1 MRRMS
6 KLFAPLVTFG
16 TAVAVFLSASPA
28 FAQSMDAVRADRDKW
43 LGLAAALAIGLAAL
57 GGGIGQGRAAGSA
70 VEGISR
76 NPQAYNRIFTPMILG
91 LALIESLVIYGLVIA
106 FLLYGKIG

>member
-6 KLFAPLVTFG
+6 KLFAPFATFG
-16 TAVAVFLSASPA
+16 TAVAVFLSANPA
-28 FAQSMDAVRADRDKW
+28 FAQAADAVKADRDKW
-43 LGLAAALAIGLAAL
+43 LGLAAGLAIGLSAL

-76 NPQAYNRIFTPMILG
+76 NPQASNKIFTPMIIG
-91 LALIESLVIYGLVIA
+91 LALIESLVIYGLLIA
-106 FLLYGKIG
+106 LLLFLKIG